1 MLRNSFEVSEFLYK
15 LLLFPLNIIWQ
26 KDLPIVFDINTLTE
40 ILKENSNEC
49 IINKEKIHEKAL
61 EFIYTQKPY
70 ENINDYYL
78 NTTVEKIYEK
88 EINNVNKVT

>member
-1 MLRNSFEVSEFLYK
+1 
-15 LLLFPLNIIWQ
+15 
-26 KDLPIVFDINTLTE
+26 VFDINTLTE

-78 NTTVEKIYEK
+78 NTTVE
-88 EINNVNKVT
+88 NL